1 MIRGYDVNQIELV
14 DELARKL
21 EEEKITSPPDWA
33 MFVKTG
39 SAKDRVPS
47 QSNWWYLRTASII
60 RRMYVDKKPIGVN
73 RLRNI
78 YGDKEKNRYSGKHFK
93 PASGAII
100 RHILQ
105 ELEKAELIKK
115 VKIQNHF
122 GRTLTP
128 KGIAFIDNAARNT
141 AKKYGISE

>member
-1 MIRGYDVNQIELV
+1 MIRGYDVNQIKLV
-14 DELARKL
+14 NEVAKKL
-21 EEEKITSPPDWA
+21 EEEKLTPQPDWA

-39 SAKDRVPS
+39 SAKDRIPS
-47 QSNWWYLRTASII
+47 QDNWWYLRAASIM
-60 RRMYVDKKPIGVN
+60 RRMYVNKRPIGVN

-115 VKIQNHF
+115 VKVQNHF
-122 GRTLTP
+122 GRVLTP
-128 KGIAFIDNAARNT
+128 KGIAFTDNAAKET

>member
-14 DELARKL
+14 NELAKKL
-21 EEEKITSPPDWA
+21 EEEKLTPSPDWA

-39 SAKDRVPS
+39 SAKDRIPS
-47 QSNWWYLRTASII
+47 QDNWWYLRAASIM
-60 RRMYVDKKPIGVN
+60 RRMYTNKKPIGVN

-105 ELEKAELIKK
+105 ELEKAELIRK
-115 VKIQNHF
+115 VKVQNHF
-122 GRTLTP
+122 GRILTA
-128 KGIAFIDNAARNT
+128 KGIAFTDNAAREI
-141 AKKYGISE
+141 AKK

>member
-1 MIRGYDVNQIELV
+1 MIRGYDVNQIRLV
-14 DELARKL
+14 NELANKL
-21 EEEKITSPPDWA
+21 EEDKLTIPPAWA

-39 SAKDRVPS
+39 SAKDRIPS
-47 QSNWWYLRTASII
+47 QNNWWYLRAASIM
-60 RRMYVDKKPIGVN
+60 RRMYVDKRPIGVN

-93 PASGAII
+93 PASGAVI

-122 GRTLTP
+122 GRALTP
-128 KGIAFIDNAARNT
+128 KGIAFNDSV
-141 AKKYGISE
+141 AKKVGKI

>member
-14 DELARKL
+14 NELARKL
-21 EEEKITSPPDWA
+21 EEEKLTPPPDWA

-47 QSNWWYLRTASII
+47 QDNWWYLRAASIM
-60 RRMYVDKKPIGVN
+60 RRMYVNKKPIGVN

-93 PASGAII
+93 PASGAVI

-115 VKIQNHF
+115 VKVQDHF

-128 KGIAFIDNAARNT
+128 KGISFTDNAAKET